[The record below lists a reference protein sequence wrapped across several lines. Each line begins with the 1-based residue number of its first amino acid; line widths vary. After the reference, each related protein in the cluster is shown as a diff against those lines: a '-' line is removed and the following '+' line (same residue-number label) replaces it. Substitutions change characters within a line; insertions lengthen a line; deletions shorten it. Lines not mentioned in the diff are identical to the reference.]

1 MEILKKLALQV
12 ADDLAKVGAAHII
25 MENIKIDIRKHKDVK
40 NKFVFIV
47 TDLDDKLIFEY
58 YTSLVKLEYDFIGIT
73 ELALDHNVGKE
84 EAAFLGYI
92 IEAWYYGEV
101 R

>member
-25 MENIKIDIRKHKDVK
+25 MENIKIDIRKHKDAK
-40 NKFVFIV
+40 NKFIFIV
-47 TDLDDKLIFEY
+47 TDLNDKLIFEY

-73 ELALDHNVGKE
+73 ELALDHSVGKE